1 MYEVRK
7 MGRLYKLSV
16 KILLDLFECIF
27 NNIAMEIHNIH
38 DSALFNEENV
48 IAQSS
53 TVDTSETDPKQ
64 MLSHSMTTDTLTGS
78 VVYTSAIEIRCG
90 FNTPMHSS
98 TPRTRFANNQSCYHD
113 NTLIRSLLSEVECLK
128 EQCNQLSFQLAE
140 IKNKSVVTVSTQTYE
155 CVKLSK
161 HTQTIKV
168 EKKVGASQTM
178 NNSEGSVSSIATKKT
193 ALGSKSAN
201 VSTSQ
206 VKMNKTQT
214 KSNTEIKPP
223 QIAKTLIVGSSIL
236 QKISTR
242 GLSRHTTVKTY
253 RGTNTSHIRYR
264 LEKSQ

>member
-1 MYEVRK
+1 
-7 MGRLYKLSV
+7 
-16 KILLDLFECIF
+16 
-27 NNIAMEIHNIH
+27 
-38 DSALFNEENV
+38 
-48 IAQSS
+48 
-53 TVDTSETDPKQ
+53 
-64 MLSHSMTTDTLTGS
+64 
-78 VVYTSAIEIRCG
+78 
-90 FNTPMHSS
+90 
-98 TPRTRFANNQSCYHD
+98 
-113 NTLIRSLLSEVECLK
+113 VECLK

-253 RGTNTSHIRYR
+253 RGTNTSHIRYH